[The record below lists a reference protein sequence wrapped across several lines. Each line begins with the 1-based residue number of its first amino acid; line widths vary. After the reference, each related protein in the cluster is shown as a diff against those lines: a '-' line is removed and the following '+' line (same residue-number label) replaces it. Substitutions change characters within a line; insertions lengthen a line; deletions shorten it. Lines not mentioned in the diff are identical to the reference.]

1 MTETC
6 GIVSMEDP
14 RRGKRNS
21 GSAGMLASGIEAQVV
36 SVESGK
42 PQPPN
47 QQGEIWVRGPNMM
60 KGLKTFYTYTYISV
74 HLKIM

>member
-47 QQGEIWVRGPNMM
+47 QQGEIWVRGRNMM
-60 KGLKTFYTYTYISV
+60 KGLKTFHTYIYPF
-74 HLKIM
+74 I